1 MGRQSKIIIKEDL
14 KDLKLLHK
22 LENHPQLKRKLKC
35 LIYTKEKKYSTQAI
49 LAANI
54 GVDHATI
61 KRWLKQY
68 SEETLELFLSIK
80 TGGNRESV
88 ISKELHDALSVKLN
102 SSTAPLKGYWEA
114 EIWIKKEFDLNIK
127 YHTIRSYLIRH
138 FKTKLKSP
146 RKSHYKKDEQVIET
160 FFKTSKNI

>member
-1 MGRQSKIIIKEDL
+1 MGRQSKIRIKEEL
-14 KDLKLLHK
+14 KDLKFLLK
-22 LENHPQLKRKLKC
+22 SEKHPQLKRKLKC

-49 LAANI
+49 LASNI
-54 GVDHATI
+54 GVDHATV

-68 SEETLELFLSIK
+68 TEEPLELFLSIK
-80 TGGNRESV
+80 TGGNRKSV
-88 ISKELHDALSVKLN
+88 VSKELHDALSVKLN
-102 SSTAPLKGYWEA
+102 SSTDPLKGYWEA

-146 RKSHYKKDEQVIET
+146 RKSHYKKNEQAIEA
-160 FFKTSKNI
+160 FFKTSRDI